1 MLTQLTKARDAAQS
15 ASAEADIALIE
26 ATASADA
33 LREEAR
39 KLNAAVAALSG
50 EPSAQI
56 EPQAPKEAREGRLDA
71 DLSPEEFEKARL
83 KRQKAKEAEENA
95 NNPYSNLKCTGCG
108 RKGRIS
114 EVFTEN
120 GTRMLEC
127 RCGNQML

>member
-39 KLNAAVAALSG
+39 KLSAAVAALSG
-50 EPSAQI
+50 EPSALI
-56 EPQAPKEAREGRLDA
+56 EPQRPETA